1 MTNIIVAFS
10 RPEDGKSIKG
20 ILVRSG
26 YDVAAVCTSGSQALS
41 AAEDLSGGILVCGYR
56 FEDMMYDELRQCLPA
71 SFEMLVLASPSRW
84 NGVQTQGVVCL
95 PMPLKV
101 HNLLSTL
108 DMMVQASS
116 VSAEDCAAG
125 QRERSKEEQDLI
137 NEAKALLMERNNMTE
152 SEAHRYI
159 QKCSMDSGTNL
170 VETAQMVISLIHV

>member
-1 MTNIIVAFS
+1 MANIIVAFS
-10 RPEDGKSIKG
+10 RPEDGKSING

-26 YDVAAVCTSGSQALS
+26 YDVAAVCMSGSQALS

-56 FEDMMYDELRQCLPA
+56 FEDMMYDELRQCLSA
-71 SFEMLVLASPSRW
+71 SFEILVLASPSRW

-108 DMMVQASS
+108 DMMVQAQ
-116 VSAEDCAAG
+116 
-125 QRERSKEEQDLI
+125 QRIRRKLRSRPKERSKEEQDLI

-159 QKCSMDSGTNL
+159 QKCSMDSGTSL
-170 VETAQMVISLIHV
+170 TETAEMVISMTKI

>member
-1 MTNIIVAFS
+1 MANIIVAFS

-26 YDVAAVCTSGSQALS
+26 YDVAAVCMSGSQALS

-56 FEDMMYDELRQCLPA
+56 FEDMMYDELRQCLSA

-108 DMMVQASS
+108 DMMVQAQ
-116 VSAEDCAAG
+116 
-125 QRERSKEEQDLI
+125 QRIRRKLRSRPKERSKEEQDLI

-152 SEAHRYI
+152 EEAHRYL
-159 QKCSMDSGTNL
+159 QKNSMDTGTSMI
-170 VETAQMVISLIHV
+170 ETAQMILTIMSE